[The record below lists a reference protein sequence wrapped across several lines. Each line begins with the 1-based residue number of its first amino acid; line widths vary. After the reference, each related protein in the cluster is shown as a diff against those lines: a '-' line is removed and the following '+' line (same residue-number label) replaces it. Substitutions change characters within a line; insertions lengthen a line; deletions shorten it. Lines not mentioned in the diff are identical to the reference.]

1 MKISSALQVDSSAI
15 RTRSFSL
22 GGQPFKVRVP
32 LAAEMDAIAKAIEDA
47 DWRPKF
53 DDMMKPLLEKR
64 DTLESE
70 TIQFVDDDAIV
81 DGKSVKEL
89 AQMTVKAETRIVHMV
104 RLLVPA
110 DAGFDMS
117 QISYADIEAEWP
129 FSVQM
134 ELVKK
139 ISEVISPGYE
149 DTRKN

>member
-1 MKISSALQVDSSAI
+1 MKLSSALQVDASAI
-15 RTRSFSL
+15 RTRSFTL

-32 LAAEMDAIAKAIEDA
+32 LAAEMDAIARAVEDA
-47 DWRPKF
+47 DWTAKHAE
-53 DDMMKPLLEKR
+53 MMAPLIEKR
-64 DTLESE
+64 DKLEGAE
-70 TIQFVDDDAIV
+70 IKFDGDDALV

-89 AQMTVKAETRIVHMV
+89 AQMTAKAEARILHMI
-104 RLLVPA
+104 RLLVPV

-117 QISYADIEAEWP
+117 QITYADIEAEWP

-139 ISEVISPGYE
+139 ITEVISPGYE